1 MVSIYEK
8 RGYYT
13 VAQSGCEI
21 VEKSDNVIMCLL
33 DKHPEVVSQSNRED
47 TGNIHSFHA
56 CYAFAPASAPGIA
69 DFAFVSLGR
78 NVMAPATINVLRC
91 WIICSA
97 NSGG

>member
-1 MVSIYEK
+1 M
-8 RGYYT
+8 T

-78 NVMAPATINVLRC
+78 NVMAPAATKHFLCKIT
-91 WIICSA
+91 CSA
-97 NSGG
+97 NSTG